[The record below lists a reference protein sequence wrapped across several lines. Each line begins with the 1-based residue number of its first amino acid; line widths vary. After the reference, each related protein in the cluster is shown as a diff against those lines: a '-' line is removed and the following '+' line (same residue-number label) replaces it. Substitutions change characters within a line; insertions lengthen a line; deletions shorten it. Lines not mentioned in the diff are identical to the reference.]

1 MQKEKQFCAIKGV
14 NGPRILASTQ
24 NKEKTLLGVLR
35 EKFFEGMSP
44 GLVVIIYFVL
54 IVFVAPLTFVG
65 ALALVFKILI
75 ALGINF

>member
-1 MQKEKQFCAIKGV
+1 MGLK
-14 NGPRILASTQ
+14 
-24 NKEKTLLGVLR
+24 

-44 GLVVIIYFVL
+44 GLVAIIYFVL

-65 ALALVFKILI
+65 ALALIFKILI